1 MASLTIFVFKLPPEL
16 GERIEIS
23 LTVLLAYAVYLTLIS
38 ENIPRM
44 SKSVS
49 ILSIYLTFILVLSAL
64 SVILNTLY

>member
-16 GERIEIS
+16 GESIEIS
-23 LTVLLAYAVYLTLIS
+23 LTVPLAYAVYLTLIS

-49 ILSIYLTFILVLSAL
+49 ILSIYITFILVLSAL
-64 SVILNTLY
+64 SVILDTLY